1 MLIKSSSKELKLKC
15 PQGSF
20 ALIWTIDNPL
30 YLSDNPIQ
38 DAYVDKSALK
48 KESTFVGQRKYLRLL
63 LLLLVLL
70 LLQIFLW
77 QEQIEHYCK
86 EEYYGYAVVG
96 KDGTNNLGEDVE
108 HACGLGET
116 KTYAERKTHDDHIA
130 LRESATSHHA
140 EACIEN
146 AAKHHYGASTKYS
159 LRNRR

>member
-1 MLIKSSSKELKLKC
+1 MYIVCRNILSTACTHDLFLLYLSAFRYCISKEL
-15 PQGSF
+15 
-20 ALIWTIDNPL
+20 ALIVSIVVIC
-30 YLSDNPIQ
+30 Y
-38 DAYVDKSALK
+38 
-48 KESTFVGQRKYLRLL
+48 
-63 LLLLVLL
+63 

-77 QEQIEHYCK
+77 QEQIENYCK
-86 EEYYGYAVVG
+86 EEDYGYAVVG

-140 EACIEN
+140 KAGIQN
-146 AAKHHYGASTKYS
+146 ATKHHYGASTKYS

>member
-1 MLIKSSSKELKLKC
+1 MFKGTRIKRIVRMLINIASKELKLKS
-15 PQGSF
+15 PQGLF

-77 QEQIEHYCK
+77 QE
-86 EEYYGYAVVG
+86 
-96 KDGTNNLGEDVE
+96 
-108 HACGLGET
+108 
-116 KTYAERKTHDDHIA
+116 
-130 LRESATSHHA
+130 
-140 EACIEN
+140 
-146 AAKHHYGASTKYS
+146 
-159 LRNRR
+159 

>member
-1 MLIKSSSKELKLKC
+1 MLIKHLKQGTQAKEPIGLIRAIRIIRVLKKSSLCLKEHEYSESTEYWLKSSSKELKQQS

-77 QEQIEHYCK
+77 Q
-86 EEYYGYAVVG
+86 
-96 KDGTNNLGEDVE
+96 
-108 HACGLGET
+108 
-116 KTYAERKTHDDHIA
+116 
-130 LRESATSHHA
+130 
-140 EACIEN
+140 
-146 AAKHHYGASTKYS
+146 
-159 LRNRR
+159 